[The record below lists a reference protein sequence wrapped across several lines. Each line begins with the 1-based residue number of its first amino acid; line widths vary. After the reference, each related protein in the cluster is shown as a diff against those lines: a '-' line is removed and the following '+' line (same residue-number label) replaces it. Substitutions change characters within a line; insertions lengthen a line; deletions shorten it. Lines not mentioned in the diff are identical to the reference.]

1 MEENIVLD
9 KLGAFGLTR
18 QEANIYLC
26 LYQQGEMNGYEVA
39 KLTGI
44 SRSNVYSGLSALT
57 DKGAAYLI
65 EGSSNKYIA
74 VPIEEFCENKVRSLC
89 VEKEYLIKNI
99 PTVRKREVGYITI
112 TGSQNIW
119 DKIIHMIQEAQMRI
133 YFSASYEI
141 IEKLRAEFC
150 KALEKKIKLVI
161 ITDDETGKLKMASA
175 LISYEKANGNL
186 ASKMDVI
193 SELKK
198 HMQEES
204 AIYISSAKKSSIR
217 LIIDSEY
224 ALTGEITGSK
234 DDTCLYTGQR
244 NFISVF
250 KETLRNEIKL
260 IQLQGGE
267 NYE

>member
-9 KLGAFGLTR
+9 KLGSFGLTR

-26 LYQQGEMNGYEVA
+26 LYQQGELNGYEVA

-44 SRSNVYSGLSALT
+44 SRSNVYSGLSVLT

-65 EGSSNKYIA
+65 EGSSNKYMA
-74 VPIEEFCENKVRSLC
+74 VPIEEFCENKIRSLC
-89 VEKEYLIKNI
+89 REKEYLIKNI
-99 PTVRKREVGYITI
+99 PAIKKSEIGYITI

-141 IEKLRAEFC
+141 IEKLQEEFC
-150 KALEKKIKLVI
+150 KVLEKKIKLVL
-161 ITDDETGKLKMASA
+161 ITDNESMRTGIASD
-175 LISYEKANGNL
+175 LPSFENANGDAAL
-186 ASKMDVI
+186 QMDVI

-198 HMQEES
+198 HMQKDS
-204 AIYISSAKKSSIR
+204 TIYRGSAKGNSIR

-224 ALTGEITGSK
+224 ALTGEFTGSK

-260 IQLQGGE
+260 IRLQGGE